1 MRRKNLFKL
10 FTDAGCVFVADKKS
24 QRGMLRA
31 QMRHRNLPGYPWKET
46 EGFKL
51 YLLNMRIF
59 RALYGF
65 MKKKTLRRIAGKSK
79 RSSFLRHLE
88 SRLDVVLSRSGVVPN
103 IWKARQLI
111 RHGHVELNKSKVSEP
126 GLFIGPGD
134 IIQISRSYIT
144 GQEYPLTTKIFP
156 KKPEHLEIDYASYRT
171 VYLFYP
177 EKLWYPTRFDFDY
190 VWKGLIV

>member
-51 YLLNMRIF
+51 FLLNMRIF

-79 RSSFLRHLE
+79 RITFLRHLE
-88 SRLDVVLSRSGVVPN
+88 SRVDVVLSRSGVVPN

-111 RHGHVELNKSKVSEP
+111 RHGHVELNKSKVSDS
-126 GLFIGPGD
+126 GLLVGPGD

-144 GQEYPLTTKIFP
+144 GHEYPLTSKIFS
-156 KKPEHLEIDYASYRT
+156 KKPEHLEIDYASYRI

-177 EKLWYPTRFDFDY
+177 EKLWYPARFDFDY